1 VAKILLVNGPN
12 LNLLGSREPE
22 HYGSMTL
29 ADIETAVKSRA
40 MDREQELEV
49 VSFQS
54 NHEGAILDFLHAEAA
69 AAAGIIINPGALTHS
84 SYALRDALSALG
96 KPVVEVHIS
105 NIHAREAFRHQSV
118 VAPVAVGQIAGLGI
132 FGYLAAVDYL
142 AELCK

>member
-1 VAKILLVNGPN
+1 MAKILLVNGPN

-84 SYALRDALSALG
+84 SYALRDALSALD

>member
-1 VAKILLVNGPN
+1 MAKILLVNGPN